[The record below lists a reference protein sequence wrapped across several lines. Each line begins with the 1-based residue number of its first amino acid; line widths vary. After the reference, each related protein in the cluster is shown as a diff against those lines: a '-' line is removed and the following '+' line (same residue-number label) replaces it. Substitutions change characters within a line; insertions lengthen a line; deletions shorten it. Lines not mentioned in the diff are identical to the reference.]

1 MEVAIQKIQK
11 QTTKTQEQLI
21 MRIYKQAFEQSWSE
35 YMDIIGRGKIPPNG
49 FLDKTK
55 LAYINQLYTQL
66 QTQSAICNENI
77 PKRILNEYA
86 EIAKKISN
94 NAEFN
99 KMIDKSVNIVSKDIV
114 AQMIQGQVYKDGKG
128 LDSRLWSSVNVA
140 GQKIEDAITS
150 CLARGIGSAEA
161 SKIIT
166 QFANTGHHTWDRKK
180 IREKLG
186 DGYASKYGTGGLDY
200 EALRLMRTTTTHMA
214 QLSAINSHKVN
225 PYSNYVIYHTG
236 HAGARTCSMC
246 RDRDGKKYKLEEVP
260 LDHPN
265 GLCWLEPF
273 MSLDGKSPATLADL
287 MDDMNDYYDGKPNS
301 GIMDKWAKENGV
313 APVKPQQEKK
323 PTVNPPQE
331 KKPEKKP
338 TEKPPQQTKVKVRPW
353 QQKKP
358 TTTQQGQ
365 KPAGTTQQKRVK
377 VNPLRPKKPTG
388 AGTGTGTAQQKK
400 VKVNPLQQKKTTV
413 KPTPKPTATK
423 PAPKTTTK
431 PTPKTTP
438 KPKTTTPKPTPKPAA
453 KTTTKP
459 QQKIRPT
466 APTQQKKTTVKTQ
479 QEKTPTAKTQQQKST
494 KVQKGHLYTEEQREA
509 KYKELETKLTDG
521 ISRMLE
527 EEFSDKQNK
536 DKLIQPYTQT
546 TVRGIIGN
554 LRKYPTPIQDLY
566 LHMGKDLK
574 MNFTDGGAFY
584 RPSEKAIFFS
594 VKAVNNDKRG
604 AYGTVFHEWGHLIDN
619 QLQKGKI
626 ITRERKKEMYKTLQ
640 QDLENQI
647 KSRMTKSNVSKQ
659 EARKML
665 KRELNGAAHSIA
677 GVSDIYGGLTGN
689 QVSGRWTHKKDY
701 WTRRDKEAEV
711 CSEAWAD
718 ILQSYG
724 IAGQSSYVDKYLP
737 GGKAFVEKTIEEL
750 LEKIKKK

>member
-1 MEVAIQKIQK
+1 M
-11 QTTKTQEQLI
+11 
-21 MRIYKQAFEQSWSE
+21 
-35 YMDIIGRGKIPPNG
+35 
-49 FLDKTK
+49 
-55 LAYINQLYTQL
+55 
-66 QTQSAICNENI
+66 
-77 PKRILNEYA
+77 
-86 EIAKKISN
+86 
-94 NAEFN
+94 
-99 KMIDKSVNIVSKDIV
+99 
-114 AQMIQGQVYKDGKG
+114 
-128 LDSRLWSSVNVA
+128 
-140 GQKIEDAITS
+140 
-150 CLARGIGSAEA
+150 
-161 SKIIT
+161 
-166 QFANTGHHTWDRKK
+166 
-180 IREKLG
+180 
-186 DGYASKYGTGGLDY
+186 
-200 EALRLMRTTTTHMA
+200 
-214 QLSAINSHKVN
+214 
-225 PYSNYVIYHTG
+225 
-236 HAGARTCSMC
+236 
-246 RDRDGKKYKLEEVP
+246 
-260 LDHPN
+260 
-265 GLCWLEPF
+265 
-273 MSLDGKSPATLADL
+273 
-287 MDDMNDYYDGKPNS
+287 
-301 GIMDKWAKENGV
+301 
-313 APVKPQQEKK
+313 
-323 PTVNPPQE
+323 
-331 KKPEKKP
+331 
-338 TEKPPQQTKVKVRPW
+338 
-353 QQKKP
+353 
-358 TTTQQGQ
+358 
-365 KPAGTTQQKRVK
+365 
-377 VNPLRPKKPTG
+377 
-388 AGTGTGTAQQKK
+388 
-400 VKVNPLQQKKTTV
+400 
-413 KPTPKPTATK
+413 
-423 PAPKTTTK
+423 
-431 PTPKTTP
+431 
-438 KPKTTTPKPTPKPAA
+438 
-453 KTTTKP
+453 
-459 QQKIRPT
+459 
-466 APTQQKKTTVKTQ
+466 KTQ

-626 ITRERKKEMYKTLQ
+626 ITRERKKEMYKILN

-647 KSRMTKSNVSKQ
+647 KNRMTKSNVSKQ
-659 EARKML
+659 EAKKML